1 MDRLRSG
8 ATRQTLRDLA
18 QRLKEARE
26 RRGLSQRRL
35 AELSGFHQ
43 TQLSRVESGHD
54 VRLSTLIDAA
64 RLVGLEVMLV
74 PRELHATIQSL
85 VMPQG
90 SDQARLE
97 RPLYSLEEDE

>member
-1 MDRLRSG
+1 MDRLRSDT
-8 ATRQTLRDLA
+8 TRQTLRDLA
-18 QRLKEARE
+18 SRVKEARE

-35 AELSGFHQ
+35 AERSGFHQ

-64 RLVGLEVMLV
+64 RLVGLEVVLV
-74 PRELHATIQSL
+74 PRELHATVRSL
-85 VMPQG
+85 IVPQDV
-90 SDQARLE
+90 DQARQE